1 MKSVQ
6 ALRRIAVLA
15 SAALLGGMALAQ
27 AVVAPPKIAAS
38 HAAEH
43 AAHADMTEGEVR
55 KVDKTAKSILI
66 KHGEIKNLG
75 MSPMT
80 MLFHAR
86 DKKLLAKLTV
96 GDKIRFKAAQQGGVL
111 MVTEIQLTK

>member
-1 MKSVQ
+1 MKSKLNAILATTVIAFSLAGHVQ
-6 ALRRIAVLA
+6 AQQAA
-15 SAALLGGMALAQ
+15 SAQRSGEAS
-27 AVVAPPKIAAS
+27 VASAT
-38 HAAEH
+38 
-43 AAHADMTEGEVR
+43 DFTEGEVR

-80 MLFHAR
+80 MVFHAR
-86 DKKLLAKLTV
+86 DEKLLDKLKV